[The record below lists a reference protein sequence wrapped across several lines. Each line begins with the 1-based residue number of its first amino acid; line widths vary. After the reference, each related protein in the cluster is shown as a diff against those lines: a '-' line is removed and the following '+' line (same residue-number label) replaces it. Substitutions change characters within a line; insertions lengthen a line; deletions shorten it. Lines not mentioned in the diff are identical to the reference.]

1 MQNLVTNYVGLKTD
15 KNTRKIK
22 FVRRKKQKMK
32 KIRID
37 VLLNFDDEGYENGE
51 FTALGEGEN
60 NF

>member
-1 MQNLVTNYVGLKTD
+1 
-15 KNTRKIK
+15 
-22 FVRRKKQKMK
+22 MK

-51 FTALGEGEN
+51 FTAFGGEGEN